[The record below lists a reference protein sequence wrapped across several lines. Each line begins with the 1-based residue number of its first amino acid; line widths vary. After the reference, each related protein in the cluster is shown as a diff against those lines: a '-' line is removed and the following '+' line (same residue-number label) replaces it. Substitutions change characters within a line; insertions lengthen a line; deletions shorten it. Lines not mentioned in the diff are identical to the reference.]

1 MPKSNR
7 AARRS
12 KNQAR
17 QATQRSEEQT
27 TDAPTTVKTGRQ
39 PYQVKELSRR
49 TQIISLVVGDIL
61 CFLIFATLGMESHGQ
76 GLDLFYSFWVALPFM
91 AGWFIVAP
99 WVGAYRAD
107 IAKRPRAMLGRTLL
121 CWVIAWPVAMG
132 LRWLIVDRVT
142 GVTADAF
149 FSFAVVA
156 LLANAFILNVWRWPF
171 ALNNSMRTRT
181 FPR

>member
-17 QATQRSEEQT
+17 QVTQRSEEQT
-27 TDAPTTVKTGRQ
+27 TGAPADAKTGRR

-49 TQIISLVVGDIL
+49 TQIISLVIGDIL
-61 CFLIFATLGMESHGQ
+61 CFLIFATLGMESHSQ
-76 GLDLFYSFWVALPFM
+76 GFDLLYSFWVALPFM

-107 IAKRPRAMLGRTLL
+107 VVKRPRAMLGRTLL

-142 GVTADAF
+142 GVTADSF

-171 ALNNSMRTRT
+171 ALNNDMRTRT